1 MRRIRA
7 FLLRLGGMFHKGRRD
22 RELADEIE
30 SNLQLHIEDNLR
42 TGMSPEDARRDA
54 LLKFGGVEP
63 AKEAY
68 RDRRG
73 LPLLEA
79 LAQDIR
85 YAFRQIGKYPG
96 FVAIVVLNLG
106 LGTGA
111 TTAIFSVVNTVL
123 LRPLPYRDPSHLV
136 WAAERFSLP
145 FGPGYVFG
153 PDYLAW
159 RREHSFFEEAEPGQ
173 IKAI

>member
-1 MRRIRA
+1 MGGNDRDHIAFPGSWWEALMRRIRA
-7 FLLRLGGMFHKGRRD
+7 FLFRLGGLFHKERRD
-22 RELADEIE
+22 RELAEEIQ

-42 TGMSPEDARRDA
+42 AGISHEEARRDA
-54 LLKFGGVEP
+54 LVKLGGVES

-85 YAFRQIGKYPG
+85 YTFRQIGKYPG
-96 FVAIVVLNLG
+96 FVAIVVLTLG

-111 TTAIFSVVNTVL
+111 TTAI
-123 LRPLPYRDPSHLV
+123 
-136 WAAERFSLP
+136 
-145 FGPGYVFG
+145 
-153 PDYLAW
+153 
-159 RREHSFFEEAEPGQ
+159 
-173 IKAI
+173 

>member
-7 FLLRLGGMFHKGRRD
+7 FLLRLGWLFHKERHDRD
-22 RELADEIE
+22 LAEEIE

-42 TGMSPEDARRDA
+42 AGMSPEDARRDA
-54 LLKFGGVEP
+54 LLKFGGVES

-73 LPLLEA
+73 LPMLEA

-96 FVAIVVLNLG
+96 FAAIVVLTLG
-106 LGTGA
+106 LGTR
-111 TTAIFSVVNTVL
+111 S
-123 LRPLPYRDPSHLV
+123 
-136 WAAERFSLP
+136 E
-145 FGPGYVFG
+145 
-153 PDYLAW
+153 
-159 RREHSFFEEAEPGQ
+159 EH
-173 IKAI
+173 